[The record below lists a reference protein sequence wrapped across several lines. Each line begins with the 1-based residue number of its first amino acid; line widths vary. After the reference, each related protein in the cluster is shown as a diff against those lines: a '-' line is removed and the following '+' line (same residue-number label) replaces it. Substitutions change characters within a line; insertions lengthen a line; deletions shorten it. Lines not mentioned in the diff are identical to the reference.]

1 MKKSFIIWICLFAA
15 LLPFNG
21 QAQSQVGTT
30 ASAFLEI
37 PAGARSIGMG
47 ESHVSV
53 ADDIMSIY
61 WNPAGITSIEG
72 NEATFQNTE
81 WFVDTKLY
89 YAAAAFQF
97 DNKVIG
103 GFVYMFDGGN
113 MDVRTVTFPEGT
125 GESFSVYDISLGL
138 TYAQRLTQSLSVG
151 GNLKYVQN
159 RIWRMS
165 AGTVAMDLG
174 FHYKM
179 PVEGL
184 KLGFSISNFGGEMK
198 MEGDNSYVP
207 VDLDPQTS
215 GNNDGIPANL
225 RMSSW
230 DLPLIFRIGTNYRL
244 FQSIDHS
251 LVISADAIYP
261 NNNDPHI
268 NAGAEYGFKDLF
280 FLRGG
285 YSHLFVTQ
293 NYAQGNLRFGG
304 GVAVADR
311 IGVDYAYSDR
321 GELGSIHSIGVVL
334 KF

>member
-1 MKKSFIIWICLFAA
+1 MKSIFKIWIILSVAI
-15 LLPFNG
+15 LPLG
-21 QAQSQVGTT
+21 SLAQSQVGTT

-37 PAGARSIGMG
+37 PAGARSVAMG
-47 ESHVSV
+47 ESYVSV

-61 WNPAGITSIEG
+61 WNPAGITSISG

-89 YAAAAFQF
+89 YAASAFRIKDTSF
-97 DNKVIG
+97 G
-103 GFVYMFDGGN
+103 AFVYMFDGGN
-113 MDVRTVTFPEGT
+113 MDVRTVTFPDGT

-138 TYAQRLTQSLSVG
+138 TLAQKLTPSLSVG

-159 RIWRMS
+159 RVWRMN
-165 AGTVAMDLG
+165 AGTFAMDLG
-174 FHYKM
+174 FHYRM

-184 KLGFSISNFGGEMK
+184 QIGFSISNFGGEMK
-198 MEGDNSYVP
+198 MKGDNTYAP

-225 RMSSW
+225 RLNSW
-230 DLPLIFRIGTNYRL
+230 DLPLIFRIGTNYKI

-251 LVISADAIYP
+251 FLVSADVNYP
-261 NNNDPHI
+261 NNNDPHV
-268 NAGAEYGFKDLF
+268 NAGAEYAFKDLF

-285 YSHLFVTQ
+285 YSNLFITQ

-304 GVAVADR
+304 GIAVANR
-311 IGVDYAYSDR
+311 MGVDYAYSDR
-321 GELGSIHSIGVVL
+321 GELGSIHSVGLSL